1 MTIAVETYL
10 VVALAFAVFAAVTA
24 LGSSLVLGAGFERLR
39 AGFELIKSQTGFFS
53 EAIHK
58 LDKRL
63 DNAEKQDGY
72 FFQAIHK
79 LEENQAAAAP
89 SAAAEEEVPAIEP
102 QLISADPASGASAQ
116 RSGAS
121 LWVASDEMRQI
132 RFH

>member
-53 EAIHK
+53 DAIHK

-63 DNAEKQDGY
+63 DSAEKQDSY

-79 LEENQAAAAP
+79 LEENQVAAG
-89 SAAAEEEVPAIEP
+89 EEPTVEP
-102 QLISADPASGASAQ
+102 QLISTDRTSGASAQ
-116 RSGAS
+116 GGAS
-121 LWVASDEMRQI
+121 LWAGADDVRQI

>member
-53 EAIHK
+53 DAIHK

-63 DNAEKQDGY
+63 DNAEKQDSY

-79 LEENQAAAAP
+79 LEENQVAADTSVAAR
-89 SAAAEEEVPAIEP
+89 EEPTVEP
-102 QLISADPASGASAQ
+102 QLISTDRASGASAQ
-116 RSGAS
+116 GGAS
-121 LWVASDEMRQI
+121 LWAGADDVRQI